1 MLFDDNH
8 INQIFDGGTI
18 MNFVL
23 ICLPVLFLIASVI
36 LSVRSVKNGKKVR
49 STVATQL
56 LAFMAV
62 CVLTFAIPVVAS
74 ATTPSDTPAK
84 PSSSETGAVDNSTG
98 MGLIAAAL
106 VTGLAGIGGGIAVA
120 AAAPAAIGATSE
132 DPKAFGKALIFVA
145 LGEGIALY
153 GLLISILILNKV

>member
-1 MLFDDNH
+1 MK
-8 INQIFDGGTI
+8 
-18 MNFVL
+18 FVL
-23 ICLPVLFLIASVI
+23 ISLPVLFLIASVI
-36 LSVRSVKNGKKVR
+36 FSIRSVKNGKKVR
-49 STVATQL
+49 SAVATQL
-56 LAFMAV
+56 LTFMAV
-62 CVLTFAIPVVAS
+62 CVLTFVIPVAAS
-74 ATTPSDTPAK
+74 AATPSDTPAG
-84 PSSSETGAVDNSTG
+84 PSTSDTATAPASSNGL
-98 MGLIAAAL
+98 GLIAAAL

>member
-1 MLFDDNH
+1 MSILFCVP
-8 INQIFDGGTI
+8 I
-18 MNFVL
+18 V
-23 ICLPVLFLIASVI
+23 FLVVSVA
-36 LSVRSVKNGKKVR
+36 LSIRAVKNGKKT
-49 STVATQL
+49 SKAVATQL
-56 LAFMAV
+56 IAFLAV
-62 CVLTFAIPVVAS
+62 CVVSFAAPMIAS
-74 ATTPSDTPAK
+74 AAPEDNTSDTTPVTTSAAAP
-84 PSSSETGAVDNSTG
+84 VDNSKG

-132 DPKAFGKALIFVA
+132 DPKAFGKSLIFVA